1 MPRRRAEPK
10 PPPILKFQ
18 TSTEYEH
25 AERIRE
31 LLDQARLIAATGS
44 VGAVARKR
52 QYLNA
57 LINPHATSFV
67 YEDHGGQRRATV
79 TLSSNMARDR
89 LDSVRALRTD
99 GRTREE
105 VGDLLGVTKSAVQA
119 LEERAEGKRAKQK
132 RISLKDAERLEAA
145 KVADAAVQ
153 SLTPVA

>member
-52 QYLNA
+52 QFLNA
-57 LINPHATSFV
+57 LINPHATLFV
-67 YEDHGGQRRATV
+67 YEDHRGQRRATV

>member
-1 MPRRRAEPK
+1 MPRRRAEPR

-79 TLSSNMARDR
+79 TLSSQMARDR

-132 RISLKDAERLEAA
+132 RISLKDADRLEAA
-145 KVADAAVQ
+145 KVVDAAVQ

>member
-1 MPRRRAEPK
+1 MPKKRGEPK

-31 LLDQARLIAATGS
+31 LLDQARLVAATGS

-79 TLSSNMARDR
+79 TLSSNVARDR
-89 LDSVRALRTD
+89 LDYCDSGVSTIVPAAIAVNRYAHTSV
-99 GRTREE
+99 
-105 VGDLLGVTKSAVQA
+105 
-119 LEERAEGKRAKQK
+119 
-132 RISLKDAERLEAA
+132 
-145 KVADAAVQ
+145 
-153 SLTPVA
+153 

>member
-1 MPRRRAEPK
+1 MSKKGHEPK

-105 VGDLLGVTKSAVQA
+105 VGDLLGITKSAVQA

-132 RISLKDAERLEAA
+132 RISLKDAKRLKAV
-145 KVADAAVQ
+145 KDADTVVPP
-153 SLTPVA
+153 LEPVA